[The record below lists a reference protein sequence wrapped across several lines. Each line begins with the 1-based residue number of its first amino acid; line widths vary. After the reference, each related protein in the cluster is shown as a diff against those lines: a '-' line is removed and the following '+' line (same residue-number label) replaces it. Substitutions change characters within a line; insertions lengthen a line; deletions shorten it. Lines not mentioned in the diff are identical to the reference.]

1 MILSS
6 HISNSSLC
14 LFMGRLDGKVAL
26 VTGGTS
32 GIGEATVKLFV
43 EEGAKVLIFAR
54 NEEKGNSIHKELG
67 ANSVFF
73 KGNVTVENDV
83 KEAVDTIVEKWGK
96 LDIVYNNAGISGP
109 RGPIDTISEEGF
121 NAAIDVLLKGVF
133 FGIKHAVRVM
143 KPRRSGSIINCAS
156 VAGLAVTPD
165 ESIYATCKAAVNHL
179 TRYTAS
185 ELGEF
190 GIRVNSVCPGAII
203 TPMWFGGAS
212 PSDIEVRR
220 LLDYGDSILPFGG
233 FGVPLDIAYA
243 VLWLASDESR
253 FVSGH
258 YLVVD
263 GGASIGWPR
272 FSIDKV
278 NKELGELFT

>member
-1 MILSS
+1 MILSL
-6 HISNSSLC
+6 IYVDSSLC
-14 LFMGRLDGKVAL
+14 LFMGRLDGKVAV

-43 EEGAKVLIFAR
+43 EEGAKVVIFAR
-54 NEEKGNSIHKELG
+54 NKEKGNRIQKELG
-67 ANSVFF
+67 TNSLFF
-73 KGNVTVENDV
+73 KGDVTVENDI
-83 KEAVDTIVEKWGK
+83 KEAVDTAVEKWGK

-109 RGPIDTISEEGF
+109 RGPIDTITEEGYN
-121 NAAIDVLLKGVF
+121 NAVNVLLKGVF
-133 FGIKHAVRVM
+133 FGIKHAARVM
-143 KPRRSGSIINCAS
+143 KPQGFGSIINCAS

-212 PSDIEVRR
+212 PSNSDVRK
-220 LLDYGDSILPFGG
+220 LLNYGDSILPFGG

-243 VLWLASDESR
+243 VLYLASDEAR

-263 GGASIGWPR
+263 GSVSIGWPR